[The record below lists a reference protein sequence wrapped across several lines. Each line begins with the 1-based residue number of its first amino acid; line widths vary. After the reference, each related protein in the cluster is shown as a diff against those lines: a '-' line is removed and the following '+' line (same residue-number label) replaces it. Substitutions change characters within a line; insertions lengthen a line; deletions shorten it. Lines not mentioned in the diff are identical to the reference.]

1 MNISSYFQN
10 ENDPITLTNVWSD
23 QKIGTQI
30 LLDPSNE
37 VSRIIYFEIRD
48 GIEKERNTTLEESHQ
63 ELIQSNT
70 NPLKFSSDRRKC
82 CEPKKKKKEEKRTV
96 QHA

>member
-48 GIEKERNTTLEESHQ
+48 GIEDDIEKEREKYNARGITSGTHTVKY
-63 ELIQSNT
+63 QSVEVF
-70 NPLKFSSDRRKC
+70 LRS
-82 CEPKKKKKEEKRTV
+82 EKML
-96 QHA
+96 

>member
-48 GIEKERNTTLEESHQ
+48 GIEKDREKYNARGITSGTHTL
-63 ELIQSNT
+63 I
-70 NPLKFSSDRRKC
+70 PIR
-82 CEPKKKKKEEKRTV
+82 
-96 QHA
+96 

>member
-48 GIEKERNTTLEESHQ
+48 GIEKDRERNTTLEESHQ
-63 ELIQSNT
+63 ELIHSYQSVEV
-70 NPLKFSSDRRKC
+70 FIRS
-82 CEPKKKKKEEKRTV
+82 EKML
-96 QHA
+96 